1 MKNLDVMIRKALL
14 KGIVDAT
21 LTSGVV
27 APVGVFNALKGSKTM
42 MRIKFSNFGTA
53 LYSGEANEAGICAQ
67 LWADVVTSG
76 AGSDD
81 ARSTRLRRYLP
92 TLAQCYDDVLPEY
105 MRGNG
110 FSDAFKVFFITDEQL
125 LSLSS
130 EMQTHVANTQQIF
143 RGLFFVELLFISDTI
158 NGLRTDDLF
167 KQVIAAGGTSS
178 VQNINKIMGAA
189 PLAMC

>member
-1 MKNLDVMIRKALL
+1 MKNLEIMIRKALL

-21 LTSGVV
+21 LSLGNV
-27 APVGVFNALKGSKTM
+27 APVGVFSTLKGSKTM
-42 MRIKFSNFGTA
+42 MRIKFSNFGAA

-67 LWADVVTSG
+67 LWADIVTSD

-92 TLAQCYDDVLPEY
+92 ALAQRYDDILPEY

-110 FSDAFKVFFITDEQL
+110 FSDALKVFFITDEQL

-130 EMQTHVANTQQIF
+130 EMQAHVANTQQIF

-158 NGLRTDDLF
+158 NGRKTEDIF
-167 KQVIAAGGTSS
+167 EQVIASGGANY
-178 VQNINKIMGAA
+178 VQKINGIMGAV
-189 PLAMC
+189 PLTMC